1 MRNKSIL
8 IFAIIVLVGCA
19 TVPITGR
26 RQLTLV
32 SNEEIIP
39 LSFQSYEK
47 VLAEGNLSED
57 KEDTEMIKR
66 VGLRIERAVEAYMY
80 ENGYGS
86 QLEGFAWDFNLIEND
101 TLVNAWCMPGGK
113 VAFYSGILPICE
125 DELGVAVVMGHEIAH
140 AIANHSRERMSQ
152 QMAVSGM
159 LSVGSA
165 AAGSGAVND
174 IFLQSVGM
182 GGQPC

>member
-1 MRNKSIL
+1 MRDKSIL

-26 RQLTLV
+26 RQLTLI

-47 VLAEGNLSED
+47 VLAEGNLSEN

-66 VGLRIERAVEAYMY
+66 VGLRIERAVEAYMH
-80 ENGYGS
+80 ENGYDS

-101 TLVNAWCMPGGK
+101 TVVNAWCMPG
-113 VAFYSGILPICE
+113 VCL
-125 DELGVAVVMGHEIAH
+125 VVRW
-140 AIANHSRERMSQ
+140 HSIQVSYQFVRMNW
-152 QMAVSGM
+152 A
-159 LSVGSA
+159 
-165 AAGSGAVND
+165 
-174 IFLQSVGM
+174 
-182 GGQPC
+182 